1 MTVTWLVVLRPS
13 HDQVKEKQIQT
24 RGNFPEKNKV
34 EKEISAKQEKFKQT
48 KDRQYLLRFDQKT
61 TNKTKLYKISLAN
74 LLISSDN
81 PFHNIL
87 RLSDVLPNFLETMG
101 DYYL

>member
-34 EKEISAKQEKFKQT
+34 EKEILAKQKNLN
-48 KDRQYLLRFDQKT
+48 RQQID
-61 TNKTKLYKISLAN
+61 NIS
-74 LLISSDN
+74 
-81 PFHNIL
+81 
-87 RLSDVLPNFLETMG
+87 
-101 DYYL
+101 